1 MMQLSKKNIG
11 FYLHLKEKCYI
22 CHIIQNEKARM
33 KSFTYAYYFFF
44 YFYFSRKV
52 EREFVC
58 IK

>member
-1 MMQLSKKNIG
+1 MMQLSKKHW
-11 FYLHLKEKCYI
+11 FLFASKRKVLHLPHNSKR
-22 CHIIQNEKARM
+22 KARM